1 MRPDGGTA
9 SGALVGIFRRERP
22 IHEQL
27 ADEAGLDIDGMD
39 DELAVA
45 ASDAALET
53 RVHVPND
60 HIAVHGIPRDREW
73 DAVASAEAPD
83 LPGEELE
90 YVALEDGTLIV
101 DDDLPDGA
109 LSPLADALE
118 GQIRAP
124 YHGWAFWQGD
134 DVWTVAA
141 KRVQVVEVPEDVPG
155 DEVQMTVNGDRGSL
169 VIDGAES
176 GADLPSLAN
185 FAGQQYGSFV
195 LHASRLDDTLWEVV
209 VLPL

>member
-1 MRPDGGTA
+1 LG
-9 SGALVGIFRRERP
+9 LFRRERP

-45 ASDAALET
+45 SSDPAPVT
-53 RVHVPND
+53 RAHHPSD
-60 HIAVHGIPRDREW
+60 FLAVHGIPRDREW
-73 DAVASAEAPD
+73 DAVASAEAPG

-155 DEVQMTVNGDRGSL
+155 DEVALSVNNGSRSVL
-169 VIDGAES
+169 VDGAES
-176 GADLPSLAN
+176 HAEIPSLET

-195 LHASRLDDTLWEVV
+195 LHASRLDETLWEVT
-209 VLPL
+209 VLPI

>member
-1 MRPDGGTA
+1 LG
-9 SGALVGIFRRERP
+9 LFRRERP

-45 ASDAALET
+45 ASDPSLGT
-53 RVHVPND
+53 RNQVPND
-60 HIAVHGIPRDREW
+60 LLAVHGIPRDREW

-124 YHGWAFWQGD
+124 YHGWAFWRAD

-141 KRVQVVEVPEDVPG
+141 KRVQVVEVPEDAG
-155 DEVQMTVNGDRGSL
+155 DEVALSVNNGSRSL
-169 VIDGAES
+169 MIDGAES
-176 GADLPSLAN
+176 RADVPSLET

-195 LHASRLDDTLWEVV
+195 LRASRLDDTLWEVT

>member
-1 MRPDGGTA
+1 M
-9 SGALVGIFRRERP
+9 GIFRRERP

-27 ADEAGLDIDGMD
+27 ADEAGLDIDGID
-39 DELAVA
+39 DELAMA
-45 ASDAALET
+45 ANDPALVT
-53 RVHVPND
+53 RVHVPSD
-60 HIAVHGIPRDREW
+60 LLAVHGIPRDREW

-134 DVWTVAA
+134 DVWAVAA

-155 DEVQMTVNGDRGSL
+155 DEVSMSVNNGSRS
-169 VIDGAES
+169 VMVDGADSHAE
-176 GADLPSLAN
+176 LPSLET
-185 FAGQQYGSFV
+185 FAGQQYGSFA
-195 LHASRLDDTLWEVV
+195 LHASRLDDTLWEVT

>member
-1 MRPDGGTA
+1 MG
-9 SGALVGIFRRERP
+9 LFRRERP

-39 DELAVA
+39 DELAMA
-45 ASDAALET
+45 ANDPALVT
-53 RVHVPND
+53 RVHVPSD
-60 HIAVHGIPRDREW
+60 LLAVHGIPRDREW

-134 DVWTVAA
+134 DVWAVAA

-155 DEVQMTVNGDRGSL
+155 DEVSMSVNNGSRS
-169 VIDGAES
+169 VMVDGADSHAE
-176 GADLPSLAN
+176 LPSLET
-185 FAGQQYGSFV
+185 FAGQQYGSFA
-195 LHASRLDDTLWEVV
+195 LHASRLDDTLWEVT

>member
-1 MRPDGGTA
+1 
-9 SGALVGIFRRERP
+9 VGIFRRERP

-39 DELAVA
+39 DELAIA
-45 ASDAALET
+45 ASDPALVT
-53 RVHVPND
+53 RIHVPSD
-60 HIAVHGIPRDREW
+60 LIAVHGIPRDREW
-73 DAVASAEAPD
+73 DAVASAEAPG

-118 GQIRAP
+118 GHIRAP
-124 YHGWAFWQGD
+124 YHGWAFWQD
-134 DVWTVAA
+134 NDVWTVAA

-155 DEVQMTVNGDRGSL
+155 DEVALSVNNGSRSVL
-169 VIDGAES
+169 VDGSESHAEI
-176 GADLPSLAN
+176 PSLET

-195 LHASRLDDTLWEVV
+195 LHASRLDDTLWEVT

>member
-1 MRPDGGTA
+1 LG
-9 SGALVGIFRRERP
+9 LFRRERP

-45 ASDAALET
+45 AGDPA
-53 RVHVPND
+53 P
-60 HIAVHGIPRDREW
+60 EW
-73 DAVASAEAPD
+73 DAVASAEAPG

-155 DEVQMTVNGDRGSL
+155 DEVALSVNNGSRSVL
-169 VIDGAES
+169 VDGAES
-176 GADLPSLAN
+176 HAEIPSLET

-195 LHASRLDDTLWEVV
+195 LHASRLDETLWEVT